1 MTRFRRI
8 LSGLHSLTVPAAS
21 PPQPTPDYD
30 PVYFNSE
37 FILFIGLVI
46 IVVFLLCLIGLN
58 AASRCTWIRCFSQ
71 TEVVAASASNRFD
84 HFSLPVA
91 KPLRNIP
98 KVTYC
103 AETMAEKFSDDCAT
117 IRCNICDDEP
127 YEFKVGATPGRE
139 RKRDFVDNPNGLF
152 SAQAIPKP
160 PPAMYSVVDGM
171 KVGGKR
177 KGTS

>member
-58 AASRCTWIRCFSQ
+58 AASRCTWIKCFSQ
-71 TEVVAASASNRFD
+71 TEVVTASASNRFD
-84 HFSLPVA
+84 HFSLPAA
-91 KPLRNIP
+91 KLLRNIP
-98 KVTYC
+98 KVTYS
-103 AETMAEKFSDDCAT
+103 AETMAEKFSDDCAICLSEFVAGDEVRLLPPCGHCFHVECVDRWIGLHFT
-117 IRCNICDDEP
+117 CPSCRQMLLKTMIRCNIFDDE
-127 YEFKVGATPGRE
+127 VA
-139 RKRDFVDNPNGLF
+139 V
-152 SAQAIPKP
+152 A
-160 PPAMYSVVDGM
+160 
-171 KVGGKR
+171 
-177 KGTS
+177 